1 MALGHKACE
10 GTADQVREP
19 SGVGESGVSVLNAG
33 EAGGEVSG
41 GEEPA
46 DVQAKGEVMRGIG
59 EGGCG
64 EKERAGR

>member
-1 MALGHKACE
+1 M
-10 GTADQVREP
+10 
-19 SGVGESGVSVLNAG
+19 LNAG

-46 DVQAKGEVMRGIG
+46 DAQAKGEVMRGIG